1 MSSFN
6 INTPTTNQCFLGESN
21 KSENKSENKSG
32 YVINFATDE
41 AIKTIGLE
49 YSLVYNGN
57 ITMHP
62 QATDPS
68 GLYQPYYPIKTS
80 YYIMKNSVIKSVK
93 IEQEIVNLDDDIIEL
108 VSSGQQTVNINDF
121 SSMQLIEGK
130 YLTISVNNNTVIAT
144 GKTMIQL
151 YIENV

>member
-6 INTPTTNQCFLGESN
+6 IQKPIANQFFLGESN
-21 KSENKSENKSG
+21 VIVSENKSG
-32 YVINFATDE
+32 YIINFAADVKNMNDTF
-41 AIKTIGLE
+41 E

-62 QATDPS
+62 QYINPGNGS
-68 GLYQPYYPIKTS
+68 SFYPIKTTN

-93 IEQEIVNLDDDIIEL
+93 IQQEIYNQNDNILLISDTQSE
-108 VSSGQQTVNINDF
+108 NINDF

-130 YLTISVNNNTVIAT
+130 YLTISVNNNTVIET
-144 GKTMIQL
+144 GKTIIEL